1 MLVRDGARH
10 IDVDPDPVNQVGV
23 CLVLVEAGSVVVLV
37 LVHDDVHLVDVDPDP
52 VNQVGV
58 CHVLVGPGSVVVLV
72 LVHDGARLADDNPG
86 PILRLSVAAG
96 DPLEHGLSI
105 RPLVRDLEVHVGVIL

>member
-10 IDVDPDPVNQVGV
+10 INVDPDPALQVGV
-23 CLVLVEAGSVVVLV
+23 CQVLVEAGSVVVLV

-58 CHVLVGPGSVVVLV
+58 CHVLVGPGTVVVLV
-72 LVHDGARLADDNPG
+72 LGHDGARPADDHPG